1 MNPSNNLCLPFLNSA
16 TNSNRLIL
24 HYKLHFYTTLLTA
37 KSLNMPRIYEIF
49 IKIFKK
55 FLFKKNRFWK
65 LFFMNPNSNLCLPSL
80 NSATNS
86 NRLILHYKL
95 HFYTT
100 LLTAKSLTMPRIYE
114 IFIKIFKKF
123 LFRKKNRFWKFFY
136 KNSSNNLCLPFFK

>member
-1 MNPSNNLCLPFLNSA
+1 MNP
-16 TNSNRLIL
+16 TN
-24 HYKLHFYTTLLTA
+24 
-37 KSLNMPRIYEIF
+37 
-49 IKIFKK
+49 
-55 FLFKKNRFWK
+55 
-65 LFFMNPNSNLCLPSL
+65 NLCLPSL

-123 LFRKKNRFWKFFY
+123 LFRKKNRFWKFF
-136 KNSSNNLCLPFFK
+136 LGTLIITFGLPFLNSAPNSNRLILQYKLHFYTTLLTAKSLTMPRIYEIFIKIFKKFLFRKKNRFWKFFLWTPVITFVYLL